1 MQQVWDS
8 QAGVDQEEQ
17 EELKTPSIA
26 ILHTIHTN
34 ITIVFFLP
42 FFVFRFSF
50 LFNLKCG
57 AIKPKN
63 VLC

>member
-34 ITIVFFLP
+34 ITIVCFPSF
-42 FFVFRFSF
+42 FRFSF
-50 LFNLKCG
+50 FFSFQLKVWS
-57 AIKPKN
+57 N
-63 VLC
+63 